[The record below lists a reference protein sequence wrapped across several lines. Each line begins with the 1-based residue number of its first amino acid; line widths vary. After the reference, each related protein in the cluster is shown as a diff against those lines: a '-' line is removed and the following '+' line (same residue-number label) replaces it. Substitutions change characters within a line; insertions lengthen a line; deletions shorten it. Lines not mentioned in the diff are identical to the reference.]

1 MSRRYYK
8 LPPLTS
14 LATFETAARHRSFKG
29 AAEELGVTPGAVSH
43 QIKFLETELGLSL
56 FDRKHHGNNL
66 TDHGESLFAVL
77 QSSFTA
83 VSSTLAN
90 LRRSASDK
98 EVIISATTAVS
109 FLWLPPRLAEF
120 WKQHPEIP
128 VNQHVTDNP
137 DSQGV
142 AVDLK
147 ICYGFVENESTQK
160 HTLFQDELVP
170 VCSPGYAKEFPNPS
184 IEDLAQAPLIHL
196 RAKDKNWSNWFSWFS
211 ALGHKGKIS
220 PGIHVNNYMIGLQ
233 AASDGMG
240 IALGWKHLCKPK
252 IDSGELVILGDNS
265 IPAPSAIY
273 IMSEKE
279 ELLPENV
286 KVLRDFL
293 ISKSKT

>member
-128 VNQHVTDNP
+128 VNQHVTDNT

-170 VCSPGYAKEFPNPS
+170 LCSPSFAKEFPESS

-196 RAKDKNWSNWFSWFS
+196 RAKDKNWSNWFSWFN
-211 ALGHKGKIS
+211 ALGYKGKIA
-220 PGIHVNNYMIGLQ
+220 PGTHVNNYMIALQ
-233 AASDGMG
+233 VASDGMG
-240 IALGWKHLCKPK
+240 IVLGWKHLCKPK
-252 IDSGELVILGDNS
+252 IDSGELVVYGDTS
-265 IPAPSAIY
+265 IPAPSALY

-279 ELLPENV
+279 DLLPENV
-286 KVLRDFL
+286 KILRDFL
-293 ISKSKT
+293 INQP

>member
-90 LRRSASDK
+90 LRRSANDK
-98 EVIISATTAVS
+98 EVTISATTAVS
-109 FLWLPPRLAEF
+109 GLWLTPRLSQF
-120 WKQHPEIP
+120 WRKHPEIP

-137 DSQGV
+137 DSQGI

-147 ICYGFVENESTQK
+147 ICYGYVENESNQK
-160 HTLFQDELVP
+160 HTLLKMSWCLFVVHILQ
-170 VCSPGYAKEFPNPS
+170 
-184 IEDLAQAPLIHL
+184 
-196 RAKDKNWSNWFSWFS
+196 KNTQTQ
-211 ALGHKGKIS
+211 
-220 PGIHVNNYMIGLQ
+220 V
-233 AASDGMG
+233 
-240 IALGWKHLCKPK
+240 
-252 IDSGELVILGDNS
+252 
-265 IPAPSAIY
+265 
-273 IMSEKE
+273 
-279 ELLPENV
+279 
-286 KVLRDFL
+286 
-293 ISKSKT
+293 

>member
-1 MSRRYYK
+1 M
-8 LPPLTS
+8 
-14 LATFETAARHRSFKG
+14 
-29 AAEELGVTPGAVSH
+29 
-43 QIKFLETELGLSL
+43 
-56 FDRKHHGNNL
+56 HHGNNL

-83 VSSTLAN
+83 ISSTLAN

-98 EVIISATTAVS
+98 EVIISGTTAVS
-109 FLWLPPRLAEF
+109 FMWLPPRLAEF

-170 VCSPGYAKEFPNPS
+170 LCSPSFAKEFPYTS

-196 RAKDKNWSNWFSWFS
+196 RAKDKNWSNWFSWFN
-211 ALGHKGKIS
+211 ALGYKGKIA
-220 PGIHVNNYMIGLQ
+220 PGTHVNNYMIGLQ
-233 AASDGMG
+233 VAGDGMG
-240 IALGWKHLCKPK
+240 IVLGWKHLCKPK
-252 IDSGELVILGDNS
+252 IDSGELLIYGDTS
-265 IPAPSAIY
+265 IPAPSALY

-286 KVLRDFL
+286 KILRDFL
-293 ISKSKT
+293 IAKP

>member
-77 QSSFTA
+77 QSSFSA
-83 VSSTLAN
+83 ISSTLAN
-90 LRRSASDK
+90 LRRSANDQ
-98 EVIISATTAVS
+98 EVTISATTAVS
-109 FLWLPPRLAEF
+109 GLWLTSRLSQF
-120 WKQHPEIP
+120 WRQHPEIP

-137 DSQGV
+137 NSQGV

-147 ICYGFVENESTQK
+147 ICYGFVENESNQK
-160 HTLFQDELVP
+160 HTLFHDELVP
-170 VCSPGYAKEFPNPS
+170 VCSPKFAKMCPNPTV
-184 IEDLAQAPLIHL
+184 EELAQLPLIHL
-196 RAKDKNWSNWFSWFS
+196 RAKDKNWSNWFSWFN
-211 ALGHKGKIS
+211 ALGYKGKIAH
-220 PGIHVNNYMIGLQ
+220 GTHVNNYMIALQ
-233 AASDGMG
+233 AASDDTG
-240 IALGWKHLCKPK
+240 IVLGWKHLVKPK
-252 IDSGELVILGDNS
+252 IDSGELVILGDTA

-286 KVLRDFL
+286 KIVRDFL
-293 ISKSKT
+293 ITKP

>member
-14 LATFETAARHRSFKG
+14 LATFETAARHKSFKG

-83 VSSTLAN
+83 ISSTLAN
-90 LRRSASDK
+90 LKRSASDK

-109 FLWLPPRLAEF
+109 FLWLPPRLAQF

-137 DSQGV
+137 DSQG
-142 AVDLK
+142 
-147 ICYGFVENESTQK
+147 
-160 HTLFQDELVP
+160 
-170 VCSPGYAKEFPNPS
+170 
-184 IEDLAQAPLIHL
+184 
-196 RAKDKNWSNWFSWFS
+196 
-211 ALGHKGKIS
+211 
-220 PGIHVNNYMIGLQ
+220 
-233 AASDGMG
+233 
-240 IALGWKHLCKPK
+240 
-252 IDSGELVILGDNS
+252 
-265 IPAPSAIY
+265 
-273 IMSEKE
+273 
-279 ELLPENV
+279 
-286 KVLRDFL
+286 
-293 ISKSKT
+293 

>member
-66 TDHGESLFAVL
+66 TDHGESLFVVL
-77 QSSFTA
+77 QSSFSA

-90 LRRSASDK
+90 LRRSASDQ
-98 EVIISATTAVS
+98 EVTISATTAVS
-109 FLWLPPRLAEF
+109 GLWLTPRLSEF
-120 WKQHPEIP
+120 WRIHPKIP

-137 DSQGV
+137 NSQGV

-147 ICYGFVENESTQK
+147 ICYGFVENESSQK
-160 HTLFQDELVP
+160 HILFHDELVP
-170 VCSPGYAKEFPNPS
+170 VCSPKFAEMHPNPN
-184 IEDLAQAPLIHL
+184 IEELAQLPLIHL
-196 RAKDKNWSNWFSWFS
+196 RAKDKNWSNWFSWFN
-211 ALGHKGKIS
+211 ALGYKGKIAH
-220 PGIHVNNYMIGLQ
+220 GTHVNNYMIALQ
-233 AASDGMG
+233 AASDGTG
-240 IALGWKHLCKPK
+240 IVLGWKHLVKPK
-252 IDSGELVILGDNS
+252 IDSGELVILGDTS

-279 ELLPENV
+279 ELLHENV
-286 KVLRDFL
+286 KALRDFL
-293 ISKSKT
+293 TEKP

>member
-66 TDHGESLFAVL
+66 TNHGESLFAAL
-77 QSSFTA
+77 QSSFAA

-90 LRRSASDK
+90 LRRSATDT
-98 EVIISATTAVS
+98 EVTISATTAVS
-109 FLWLPPRLAEF
+109 GLWLTPRLSQF
-120 WKQHPEIP
+120 WREHPEIP

-137 DSQGV
+137 DSQGI
-142 AVDLK
+142 AIDLK

-160 HTLFQDELVP
+160 HTLFHDELVP
-170 VCSPGYAKEFPNPS
+170 VCSSNFASKNPNPT
-184 IEDLAQAPLIHL
+184 IEELAQMPLIHL
-196 RAKDKNWSNWFSWFS
+196 RAKDKNWSNWFSWFT

-220 PGIHVNNYMIGLQ
+220 QGTHVNNYMIALQ
-233 AASDGMG
+233 AASDGTG
-240 IALGWKHLCKPK
+240 IVLGWKHLCKPK
-252 IDSGELVILGDNS
+252 IDTGELVILGDTS

-279 ELLPENV
+279 ELLSENI
-286 KVLRDFL
+286 KALRDFL
-293 ISKSKT
+293 IKKP

>member
-56 FDRKHHGNNL
+56 FNRKHHGNNL
-66 TDHGESLFAVL
+66 TDHGESLFAAL
-77 QSSFTA
+77 QSSFAA

-90 LRRSASDK
+90 LRRSSSDT
-98 EVIISATTAVS
+98 EVTISATTAVS
-109 FLWLPPRLAEF
+109 GLWLTPRLSQF
-120 WKQHPEIP
+120 WKEHPEIP

-142 AVDLK
+142 AVDLE

-160 HTLFQDELVP
+160 HTLFHDELVP
-170 VCSPGYAKEFPNPS
+170 VCSPNFASQNPNPS
-184 IEDLAQAPLIHL
+184 VEELAQMPLIHL
-196 RAKDKNWSNWFSWFS
+196 RAKDKNWSNWFSWFT

-220 PGIHVNNYMIGLQ
+220 HGTHVNNYMIALQ
-233 AASDGMG
+233 AASDDTG
-240 IALGWKHLCKPK
+240 IVLGWRHLCKPK
-252 IDSGELVILGDNS
+252 FDTGELVILGDTS

-279 ELLPENV
+279 ELLSENV
-286 KVLRDFL
+286 KALRDFL
-293 ISKSKT
+293 IQKP